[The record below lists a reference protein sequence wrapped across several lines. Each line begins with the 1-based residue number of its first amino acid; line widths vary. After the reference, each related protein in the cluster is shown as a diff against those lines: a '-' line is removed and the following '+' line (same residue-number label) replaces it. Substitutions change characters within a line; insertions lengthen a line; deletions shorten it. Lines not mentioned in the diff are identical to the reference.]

1 MWCDSDNDNAKHDL
15 MPIVKKLY
23 NFTPE
28 ANDQK
33 PKVLWSV
40 YFNQKCTKQEAPEL
54 PENVYTTTP
63 PINELDFDF
72 AINEVFIEFLIFV
85 KQN

>member
-1 MWCDSDNDNAKHDL
+1 

-28 ANDQK
+28 ESEQK
-33 PKVLWSV
+33 PKVLWCV
-40 YFNQKCTKQEAPEL
+40 YYNQKCTKPEAPEL
-54 PENVYTTTP
+54 PENVYITTP

-72 AINEVFIEFLIFV
+72 AINEVFITFLF
-85 KQN
+85 KWCTE